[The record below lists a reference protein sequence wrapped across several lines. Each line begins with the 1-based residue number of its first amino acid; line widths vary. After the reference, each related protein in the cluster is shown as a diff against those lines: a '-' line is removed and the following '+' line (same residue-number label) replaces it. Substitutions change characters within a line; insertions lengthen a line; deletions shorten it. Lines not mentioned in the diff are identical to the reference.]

1 MILIWPTTSTRL
13 FVGALYVRL
22 FRFFR
27 FFALAALTF
36 SISLARSAA
45 GTPAHRVRPPLPAAA

>member
-1 MILIWPTTSTRL
+1 
-13 FVGALYVRL
+13 VVALYVRL
-22 FRFFR
+22 FR